1 MALFQQYNNGG
12 APLYDPNEMEAFE
25 PTLFTQIINS
35 IFNTSMSKD
44 KKKIVAIMHILAYFR
59 YIWHYFILHQH
70 LLFYMVYMFY
80 LIIIEIKYLMAVK
93 KIKLM

>member
-1 MALFQQYNNGG
+1 MKALIQSHHISTASSFEELMALFQQYNNGG

-59 YIWHYFILHQH
+59 YI
-70 LLFYMVYMFY
+70 
-80 LIIIEIKYLMAVK
+80 
-93 KIKLM
+93 